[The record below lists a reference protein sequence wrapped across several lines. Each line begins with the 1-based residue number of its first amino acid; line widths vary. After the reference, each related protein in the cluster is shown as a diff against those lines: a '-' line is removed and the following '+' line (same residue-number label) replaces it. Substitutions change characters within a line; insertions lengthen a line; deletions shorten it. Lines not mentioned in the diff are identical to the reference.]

1 MAQGARSINIKIT
14 NETDGDRVPV
24 STPNEPQ
31 GTKSGAPVSVAKA
44 ERDQSK
50 NALVAGFVVAQ
61 QVKPYVDQVIGF
73 SVSQIQAT
81 TGSAELQ
88 QRAQVVS
95 GAVSA
100 IASIGMGAVVGGVP
114 GAAISAAL
122 TVVSGAITTV
132 QNGIAIETNRRIERE
147 SIDRKTSRL
156 GQTIN
161 RSRTGGVT

>member
-1 MAQGARSINIKIT
+1 MASGKSINITIR

-44 ERDQSK
+44 EREQNK

-81 TGSAELQ
+81 TGSSELQ
-88 QRAQVVS
+88 QKAQVVS

-100 IASIGMGAVVGGVP
+100 IASIGIGAVVGGVP

-132 QNGIAIETNRRIERE
+132 QNGIAIDTNRRIERE
-147 SIDRKTSRL
+147 AIDRKTSRL

>member
-1 MAQGARSINIKIT
+1 MASGKSINIRIT

-24 STPNEPQ
+24 STPTEPQ
-31 GTKSGAPVSVAKA
+31 GTKSGAPVSVQKA
-44 ERDQSK
+44 EREQTK
-50 NALVAGFVVAQ
+50 NALVSGFVVAQ

-73 SVSQIQAT
+73 SVSQIQST

-88 QRAQVVS
+88 QKAQVVS

>member
-1 MAQGARSINIKIT
+1 MAQGARSINIRIT

-44 ERDQSK
+44 ERAQSGG
-50 NALVAGFVVAQ
+50 NPLGVLVVAQ
-61 QVKPYVDQVIGF
+61 QAQPYVDQAVNLG
-73 SVSQIQAT
+73 VSQIQAT

-88 QRAQVVS
+88 QRAQTIN
-95 GAVSA
+95 GFVSA
-100 IASIGMGAVVGGVP
+100 TRSIVYGGIAGGGAGSAVAAGVVIV
-114 GAAISAAL
+114 GATVSA
-122 TVVSGAITTV
+122 V
-132 QNGIAIETNRRIERE
+132 QNGIAIDTNRRIERE
-147 SIDRKTSRL
+147 AIDRKTSRL

>member
-1 MAQGARSINIKIT
+1 MAHGRQNINITIR

-44 ERDQSK
+44 EREQSK

-61 QVKPYVDQVIGF
+61 QVKPYADQIIGF
-73 SVSQIQAT
+73 GVSQIQAT

-147 SIDRKTSRL
+147 SIERKTSRL
-156 GQTIN
+156 GQSVN
-161 RSRTGGVT
+161 RSRTGGVS

>member
-1 MAQGARSINIKIT
+1 MAINKSINIKIT

-31 GTKSGAPVSVAKA
+31 GTKSGAPVSVPKT
-44 ERDQSK
+44 EREQNK

-61 QVKPYVDQVIGF
+61 QIKPYVDQVIGF
-73 SVSQIQAT
+73 SVSQIQVT

-88 QRAQVVS
+88 QKAQVVS

-156 GQTIN
+156 GQSIN

>member
-1 MAQGARSINIKIT
+1 MANGRQNINITIR

-31 GTKSGAPVSVAKA
+31 GTKSGAPVSVPKS
-44 ERDQSK
+44 EREQSK
-50 NALVAGFVVAQ
+50 GALVSGFVVAQ
-61 QVKPYVDQVIGF
+61 QVKPYVDQIVGF

-100 IASIGMGAVVGGVP
+100 VASIGIGAVVGGVP
-114 GAAISAAL
+114 GAAVSAAL
-122 TVVSGAITTV
+122 TVVSGTISGIQNKLAID
-132 QNGIAIETNRRIERE
+132 TNRRIEQE
-147 SIDRKTSRL
+147 SLYRKTSSL
-156 GQTIN
+156 GQSIN
-161 RSRTGGVT
+161 RSRTGGVS

>member
-1 MAQGARSINIKIT
+1 MAEIRQHTFIT
-14 NETDGDRVPV
+14 IRNETDGDRVPV

-44 ERDQSK
+44 ERAQSGG
-50 NALVAGFVVAQ
+50 NPLGVLVVAQ
-61 QVKPYVDQVIGF
+61 QAQPYVDQAVNLG
-73 SVSQIQAT
+73 VSQIQAT

-88 QRAQVVS
+88 QRAQTIN
-95 GAVSA
+95 GFVSA
-100 IASIGMGAVVGGVP
+100 TRSIVYGGIAGGGA
-114 GAAISAAL
+114 GAAMAAGVVIVGATVSA
-122 TVVSGAITTV
+122 V

-147 SIDRKTSRL
+147 AIDRKTSRL